1 MLTLACCKGGW
12 KNGVKIGIRYWIGKD
27 YEIQISV
34 KRMLWRFTKIIVENA
49 DMIEQIKK
57 IVVENKKE

>member
-12 KNGVKIGIRYWIGKD
+12 KNVKIGIRYWIGKD